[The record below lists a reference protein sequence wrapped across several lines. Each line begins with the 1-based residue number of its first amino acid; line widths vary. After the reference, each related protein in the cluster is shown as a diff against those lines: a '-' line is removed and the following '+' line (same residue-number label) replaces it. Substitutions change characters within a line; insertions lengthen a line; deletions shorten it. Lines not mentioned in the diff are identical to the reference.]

1 MTNYSKGEWKADVR
15 TGCVAVYTREK
26 VNCLM
31 GAEIWAIYYKGGRQI
46 TKEVVSQKITEEDI
60 ANAHLIAA
68 APDMYEACQK
78 VLLLLKEQYK
88 IVIGSYPDYGTWG
101 ELELLRQTLAKA
113 RGEQ

>member
-1 MTNYSKGEWKADVR
+1 MNYSKGDWFYR
-15 TGCVAVYTREK
+15 NGCIENGEHIICQMNNIGDK
-26 VNCLM
+26 V
-31 GAEIWAIYYKGGRQI
+31 
-46 TKEVVSQKITEEDI
+46 EVD
-60 ANAHLIAA
+60 AHLIAA

-78 VLLLLKEQYK
+78 VLLLLEEQYK